1 MSGPIY
7 YPKDECYKNLEKEFR
22 NKGYNWHSELKKF
35 EQKFFSNLQESK
47 KGTSN
52 SKTKKGYYTTDAI
65 IKRICESGKLVKLS
79 EKLQKLSKSERE
91 RAVKELANP
100 LLKKLPSDIV
110 GIIDKHKNH
119 AEIQEEKID
128 FVKECFKEWNVPD
141 TFYSL
146 VMPTDRLK
154 KVINNIPIEN
164 SNFKVDFLVL
174 ANIYDIDVYKLS
186 DESYLLKKYNLIKKL
201 INTLIFNSLKLIYSE
216 RGIHTCVETLNT
228 YTEALLKFN
237 DKFETNSGVTYKFIK
252 AEETIIFRNLRTY
265 IQVLQVSINNLNY
278 FLSISDKLKI
288 YYTNVDQLNKNI
300 DNVVKKIS
308 NISEEHII
316 KIVNNYYKFF
326 VDDANKKS
334 KLEDLDFN
342 QHVALRTNFLKK
354 LKLNSKIISKNYDK
368 QDGSSIKRGMKELL
382 KSKTI
387 DKNQFKE
394 LDKTVELFIK
404 KKTQLNKN
412 KSKKNSLPLPS
423 KLKIGPRSSRK
434 TRSI

>member
-1 MSGPIY
+1 
-7 YPKDECYKNLEKEFR
+7 
-22 NKGYNWHSELKKF
+22 
-35 EQKFFSNLQESK
+35 
-47 KGTSN
+47 
-52 SKTKKGYYTTDAI
+52 
-65 IKRICESGKLVKLS
+65 
-79 EKLQKLSKSERE
+79 
-91 RAVKELANP
+91 
-100 LLKKLPSDIV
+100 
-110 GIIDKHKNH
+110 
-119 AEIQEEKID
+119 
-128 FVKECFKEWNVPD
+128 
-141 TFYSL
+141 
-146 VMPTDRLK
+146 
-154 KVINNIPIEN
+154 
-164 SNFKVDFLVL
+164 
-174 ANIYDIDVYKLS
+174 
-186 DESYLLKKYNLIKKL
+186 
-201 INTLIFNSLKLIYSE
+201 
-216 RGIHTCVETLNT
+216 
-228 YTEALLKFN
+228 
-237 DKFETNSGVTYKFIK
+237 
-252 AEETIIFRNLRTY
+252 
-265 IQVLQVSINNLNY
+265 VSINNLNY

-423 KLKIGPRSSRK
+423 KLKIRPRSTRK